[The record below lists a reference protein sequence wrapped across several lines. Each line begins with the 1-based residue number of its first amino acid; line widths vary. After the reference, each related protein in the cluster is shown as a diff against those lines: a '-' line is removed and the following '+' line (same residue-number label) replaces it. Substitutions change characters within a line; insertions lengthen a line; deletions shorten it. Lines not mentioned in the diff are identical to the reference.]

1 MVRKAVK
8 KVQKK
13 VKPVVKPLASKA
25 APPQPILLSRA
36 ERNILWCEKYIKI
49 PEGKFVGQPL
59 VMAEFMKE
67 DFRAIYDNPH
77 GTRRAILSRGRKNA
91 KTTEAAMIL
100 LLHLVGPEYR
110 KNSQLYSSATSRDQA
125 ALIFSLAVKMIRLNG
140 ALYNFITI
148 KESVKTLICDSLGI
162 TYRALAAEATTAF
175 GLSPAL
181 IMHDELGQVRGPRST
196 LYEALETATAAQE
209 DPLSIIISTQ
219 APNDNDLLS
228 VLIDDAAGGHDPKT
242 VLRLNTAG
250 KEFEDPFT
258 EAAIRAAN
266 PSFDIFMNCSEVIAM
281 AENARRMPARQAEYE
296 NLVLNR
302 RVEASNPFVSATT
315 WRLCG
320 SPVKDLHGIEV
331 YAGLDLSSVQDLTA
345 FVIMGR
351 VDKVWQ
357 VQPWFWLPSEG
368 LREKAQRDHVPYDL
382 WHDQG
387 FLETTPGASISYE
400 YVAQRLFEFFKEY
413 SIKKLAFDRW
423 GMKYLTPWLKQAGF
437 TDAVIAEKFVEVGQ
451 GTLTMTP
458 ALRDMEQA
466 IIDRNIAHGNHPVMA
481 MCAACAV
488 VEGNDSAR
496 KLSKQRSNGR
506 IDGLVAL
513 ADAFSVAP
521 MQSNII
527 DISALIG

>member
-1 MVRKAVK
+1 MGRKPVK
-8 KVQKK
+8 SVQKK
-13 VKPVVKPLASKA
+13 AKPVVKPVATSAK
-25 APPQPILLSRA
+25 PKEQTFSSRA
-36 ERNILWCEKYIKI
+36 ERNIWWCEEYIRI
-49 PEGKFVGQPL
+49 PEGKFVGEKL
-59 VMAEFMKE
+59 TMAEFMRE
-67 DFRAIYDNPH
+67 DFRAIYDNPA

-125 ALIFSLAVKMIRLNG
+125 ALIFSLAVKMIRLNP
-140 ALYNFITI
+140 ALYQFVTI
-148 KESVKTLICDSLGI
+148 KESMKTLVCEALGI

-209 DPLSIIISTQ
+209 RPLSVVISTQ
-219 APNDNDLLS
+219 APNDSDLLS
-228 VLIDDAAGGHDPKT
+228 ILIDDAAGGHDPKT
-242 VLRLNTAG
+242 ILRLNTAG
-250 KEFEDPFT
+250 KEHEDPFT
-258 EAAIRAAN
+258 ESAIRAAN
-266 PSFDIFMNCSEVIAM
+266 PGFDIFMNREEVVAM

-302 RVEASNPFVSATT
+302 RVEASNPFVSEPT
-315 WRLCG
+315 WRACG
-320 SPVKDLHGIEV
+320 MPVKDLHGMEV
-331 YAGLDLSSVQDLTA
+331 YAGLDLSSVRDLTA
-345 FVIMGR
+345 LIIMGR
-351 VDKVWQ
+351 VDKIWHIK
-357 VQPWFWLPSEG
+357 PWFWLPSEG
-368 LREKAQRDHVPYDL
+368 LREKSQSDRVPYDL
-382 WHDQG
+382 WADQG
-387 FLETTPGASISYE
+387 FIETTPGASISYE
-400 YVAQRLFEFFKEY
+400 FVAQRLFDLFKEY

-437 TDAVIAEKFVEVGQ
+437 TDTIIAERFVEVGQ
-451 GTLTMTP
+451 GTVTMTP

-466 IIDRNIAHGNHPVMA
+466 IIEKQIAHGNNPVLA
-481 MCAACAV
+481 MCASCAV

-521 MQSNII
+521 MQSNVI
-527 DISALIG
+527 DITALIG